1 MEEAAI
7 RALLNSLLM
16 CSAAFE
22 GLQPNAAELEV
33 FEFKDGGIQ
42 MQTFTWNE
50 SFVSTPINIEFDGT
64 IEGANVQMVVNG
76 EKIELG
82 GQVSI
87 KNSLGIPVN
96 CPVAGDTNEIR
107 LVTRS
112 TLCNSGY
119 YVYRVQDKLYGLA
132 NQADRYSFIF
142 GVDGSVIEE
151 KKIPLVVNDKLGV
164 NQTKGTLVYKDGY
177 GMCQELTAGSLSSS
191 WESRFC
197 DDEKITLVPNE
208 TSGWHHV
215 QYLQIVH
222 YCKLN
227 WTIPRD
233 ELKNV
238 YVRFL
243 YRPPPPK
250 ARRRGLLTERGKVL
264 VGLSA
269 GFLGVVLIAFV
280 GSAPFWY
287 KWSPWGGAWRRE
299 KKPVPNTNLQ
309 SPSEDLPRDSYG
321 NVDCN
326 LRMEK
331 SAYDMQRVLDLKDSF
346 KDEDLGLHLPQTI
359 FDASTYHHVAK
370 LSHGRMSVVHKYSV
384 HAKPCELFAAVKFTV
399 VRDEMEMQRAKQ
411 EVALL
416 RFFSEC
422 KSHPKDYGNLHLA
435 DVCGYG
441 HYPNLFFYIMLCYKR
456 SIQDVLEDL
465 PCSNYGQKLNV
476 CYQMLQGI
484 LELQRLGYAHGDIK
498 PANYM
503 QWKLDENK
511 LSIVGFGFVK
521 KFGAKR
527 PAGCGTLEYM
537 SLPALRGQEVS
548 MVDDMQSWFHCC
560 VVVLTGEFAYS
571 RPTPDETEGLVEL
584 YLKAQTED
592 VPQYPS
598 KDDEI
603 IAMLRNLIWD
613 KPPGNTI
620 DMAAVL
626 KTLDEFRVKFEFNY
640 TDPWWDSLPTEK
652 PSSAKSETTKKSK
665 KS

>member
-1 MEEAAI
+1 
-7 RALLNSLLM
+7 
-16 CSAAFE
+16 
-22 GLQPNAAELEV
+22 
-33 FEFKDGGIQ
+33 
-42 MQTFTWNE
+42 
-50 SFVSTPINIEFDGT
+50 
-64 IEGANVQMVVNG
+64 MVVNG

-331 SAYDMQRVLDLKDSF
+331 SAYDMQRVLDLNDSF
-346 KDEDLGLHLPQTI
+346 K
-359 FDASTYHHVAK
+359 
-370 LSHGRMSVVHKYSV
+370 
-384 HAKPCELFAAVKFTV
+384 
-399 VRDEMEMQRAKQ
+399 
-411 EVALL
+411 
-416 RFFSEC
+416 
-422 KSHPKDYGNLHLA
+422 
-435 DVCGYG
+435 
-441 HYPNLFFYIMLCYKR
+441 
-456 SIQDVLEDL
+456 
-465 PCSNYGQKLNV
+465 
-476 CYQMLQGI
+476 
-484 LELQRLGYAHGDIK
+484 
-498 PANYM
+498 
-503 QWKLDENK
+503 
-511 LSIVGFGFVK
+511 
-521 KFGAKR
+521 
-527 PAGCGTLEYM
+527 
-537 SLPALRGQEVS
+537 
-548 MVDDMQSWFHCC
+548 
-560 VVVLTGEFAYS
+560 
-571 RPTPDETEGLVEL
+571 
-584 YLKAQTED
+584 
-592 VPQYPS
+592 
-598 KDDEI
+598 
-603 IAMLRNLIWD
+603 
-613 KPPGNTI
+613 
-620 DMAAVL
+620 
-626 KTLDEFRVKFEFNY
+626 
-640 TDPWWDSLPTEK
+640 
-652 PSSAKSETTKKSK
+652 
-665 KS
+665 